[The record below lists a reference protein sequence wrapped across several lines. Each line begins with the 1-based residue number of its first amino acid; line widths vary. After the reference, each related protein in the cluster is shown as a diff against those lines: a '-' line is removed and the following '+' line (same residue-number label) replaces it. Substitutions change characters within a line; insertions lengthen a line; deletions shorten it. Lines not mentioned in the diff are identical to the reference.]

1 MAAHVPTEEQ
11 RQAVRIMATAGCMFI
26 TIAQRIG
33 VSEATLYKHYQDE
46 LDYGSD
52 FVRAE
57 LVGVTYQRAIH
68 GDCVAS
74 TFFLLKTRFGFRETN
89 RTEVVETKDHKL
101 EGVDYDNM
109 SKEDRAALRGILERN
124 IKKDEAQEKVPAKRA
139 RPHGA
144 PPAQPPPKRNGNRTA
159 PSPQAQ

>member
-1 MAAHVPTEEQ
+1 MSAHVPTEEQ
-11 RQAVRIMATAGCMFI
+11 RQAVRVMAAAGCMYI

-57 LVGVTYQRAIH
+57 LVGKTYERAIH

-124 IKKDEAQEKVPAKRA
+124 IKKEDVPVVPSSRS
-139 RPHGA
+139 RPRGA
-144 PPAQPPPKRNGNRTA
+144 PPTPPPPQQKGKRTA
-159 PSPQAQ
+159 PAARAQ